1 MGSPSELDHPL
12 RCGFLED
19 FVAPEIEKQN
29 ERNVR
34 ERDVILA
41 RAVGDR
47 EKRDIKEKI
56 DFVRKIV

>member
-1 MGSPSELDHPL
+1 MPVV
-12 RCGFLED
+12 RCSLLED